1 MSIKI
6 QNAPNRAA
14 FDVQASQ
21 DLRETMRKDPKAGL
35 KAAAQQFETMFLQ
48 MVMKS
53 MRDTVPDDGLLSSD
67 QTRFYN
73 GLLDQQMAQN
83 MATSGKGVGFAQLIE
98 KQLGASLGN
107 ITPEAAAAPGAAAL
121 GALLTQAASFAGQAA
136 APAGPQASGQNA
148 TPPASGLRYQEV
160 LSSLPTS
167 AAYAAAADK
176 AQQANAA
183 NAVAGADTGDARGFV
198 ERLWP
203 DAVNASRTTGIPPQ
217 FLIAHAALESGWGKS
232 EIRKADGSSSHNL
245 FGIKAG
251 KSWNGDSVLSRTT
264 EYVDGQAQG
273 SIERFRSYGSYAEAF
288 QDYARLL
295 RDNPRYSTVIGSQ
308 NGTEFASRLQQAGY
322 ATDPN
327 YANKLS
333 RIIDGPTLRQ
343 ALIG

>member
-1 MSIKI
+1 MAIKI
-6 QNAPNRAA
+6 QNTPNRAA

-136 APAGPQASGQNA
+136 VPAGPQASGQV
-148 TPPASGLRYQEV
+148 TGQPASGLRYQEV

-167 AAYAAAADK
+167 AAYAAVADK

-183 NAVAGADTGDARGFV
+183 NAVEGADTGDARG
-198 ERLWP
+198 
-203 DAVNASRTTGIPPQ
+203 
-217 FLIAHAALESGWGKS
+217 
-232 EIRKADGSSSHNL
+232 
-245 FGIKAG
+245 
-251 KSWNGDSVLSRTT
+251 
-264 EYVDGQAQG
+264 
-273 SIERFRSYGSYAEAF
+273 
-288 QDYARLL
+288 
-295 RDNPRYSTVIGSQ
+295 
-308 NGTEFASRLQQAGY
+308 
-322 ATDPN
+322 
-327 YANKLS
+327 
-333 RIIDGPTLRQ
+333 
-343 ALIG
+343 